1 MTIEDYTRHLRNNK
15 LKKVKNE
22 KLVIIET
29 MKFCPD
35 CDNII
40 FPKNQKLYCKA
51 CDKEFDLEADADDFK
66 IVKKIIHDEKESAP
80 IVVKETM
87 SSAKISAQD
96 RKAFE
101 EFFDAGGAE
110 SY

>member
-1 MTIEDYTRHLRNNK
+1 LTIEDYTRHIRY
-15 LKKVKNE
+15 KKVKYEN
-22 KLVIIET
+22 LVIIET

-40 FPKNQKLYCKA
+40 FPTKNKNLYCKA
-51 CDKEFDLEADADDFK
+51 CDKEFDLEAEADDFK
-66 IVKKIIHDEKESAP
+66 IVKTIIHDEKESAP
-80 IVVKETM
+80 IVVKESMT
-87 SSAKISAQD
+87 SSKISAQD